1 MKTEVK
7 KPEIETQFENHYYC
21 EDCDCDCDCDWTDT
35 WDSMCDDE
43 CPKCG
48 QIYEPYES
56 FEF

>member
-7 KPEIETQFENHYYC
+7 KPEIETQYENHYYC
-21 EDCDCDCDCDWTDT
+21 EDCDCYWTDI

-48 QIYEPYES
+48 QIYTPYDS
-56 FEF
+56 IEF